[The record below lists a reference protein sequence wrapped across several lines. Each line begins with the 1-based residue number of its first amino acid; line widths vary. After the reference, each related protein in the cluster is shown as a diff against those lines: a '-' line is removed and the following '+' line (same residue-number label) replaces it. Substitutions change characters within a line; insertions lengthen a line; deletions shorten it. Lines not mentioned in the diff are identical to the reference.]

1 MRLFLPYAHQ
11 NNPLFPVAMFFLK
24 TGNLKDALCH
34 VANWVLVIQDDTFQR
49 VPYDLI

>member
-1 MRLFLPYAHQ
+1 MLTKTTLFSSGY
-11 NNPLFPVAMFFLK
+11 VFLK

-34 VANWVLVIQDDTFQR
+34 VANWVLVIQNDAFQR